1 MRQITD
7 EQGRTWEVVA
17 EKAVVAHRKEG
28 ARLGFR
34 PADDPTAPVILTP
47 VEFNSDAAAEFAI
60 NTMSEKE
67 LQRRLRWA
75 LTDAGVA

>member
-1 MRQITD
+1 MRQIND

-17 EKAVVAHRKEG
+17 AHAIVAHRKSG

-34 PADDPTAPVILTP
+34 PAGDPAAPVVPTP

-60 NTMSEKE
+60 TTMSEKE

>member
-1 MRQITD
+1 MRQIRD
-7 EQGRTWEVVA
+7 EQGRTWDVVA
-17 EKAVVAHRKEG
+17 SHALVAHRRRG

-34 PADDPTAPVILTP
+34 PAEEPTAEVVLTP

-60 NTMSEKE
+60 TTMSEKE
-67 LQRRLRWA
+67 LHRRLRWA